1 MNDHDK
7 RRTFKEMRINLDRLH
22 AFASGT
28 ISTLPEHSWERTQGA
43 LDDLFNTLNLQI
55 TLLEKSLYA
64 ANTAE
69 GKS

>member
-7 RRTFKEMRINLDRLH
+7 RRTFKEMRINLERLH
-22 AFASGT
+22 AFASGS
-28 ISTLPEHSWERTQGA
+28 IASLPEHSWERTQGG
-43 LDDLFNTLNLQI
+43 LDHLFNTLNLQI
-55 TLLEKSLYA
+55 NVLEKTLYA